1 MTDLLSFVSEL
12 RRPRLLIR
20 AARAGVTGYNR
31 NRDLKRVMRLAAPPA
46 PERAL
51 RALIAAEAEVE
62 QTRQSGDATYSF
74 TRHIELLIAM
84 IGEAQLLPRP
94 LRA

>member
-1 MTDLLSFVSEL
+1 MTDLLTLVSDL
-12 RRPRLLIR
+12 RRPRILIR

-31 NRDLKRVMRLAAPPA
+31 NRDLKRLMRVGAPPA

-51 RALIAAEAEVE
+51 TALIAEEAELE
-62 QTRQSGDATYSF
+62 ETRKAGAASYSF

-94 LRA
+94 VRA

>member
-1 MTDLLSFVSEL
+1 MTDLLSLVTEL

-31 NRDLKRVMRLAAPPA
+31 NRDLKRVMRVAEPPA
-46 PERAL
+46 PARAL
-51 RALIAAEAEVE
+51 SALIAAEAEIE
-62 QTRQSGDATYSF
+62 ETRQKGDAAYSF

-84 IGEAQLLPRP
+84 IAEAQLLPRP
-94 LRA
+94 THA

>member
-1 MTDLLSFVSEL
+1 MTDLITLVSSL
-12 RRPRLLIR
+12 RRPSLLIR
-20 AARAGVTGYNR
+20 AARAGAEGYNR
-31 NRDLKRVMRLAAPPA
+31 NRDLKRVMRLAPPPA

-51 RALIAAEAEVE
+51 SALIAAEAEIE
-62 QTRQSGDATYSF
+62 QCRQDGSATYSF

-94 LRA
+94 ARS

>member
-1 MTDLLSFVSEL
+1 MTDLLSLVTEL

-20 AARAGVTGYNR
+20 AARAGVAGYNR
-31 NRDLKRVMRLAAPPA
+31 NRDLKRVMRMAEPPA

-51 RALIAAEAEVE
+51 SALIAAEAEVE
-62 QTRQSGDATYSF
+62 ETRRGGEAGYSF

-94 LRA
+94 VRG